1 MHILFVY
8 ARDESS
14 KWELILVTGFSLLGT
29 IEIYQPVTMGT
40 SNTQLLPCILN
51 MVDLISLFVA
61 SPFWTA
67 RR

>member
-1 MHILFVY
+1 MHIFVY

-14 KWELILVTGFSLLGT
+14 NWELILVTGFSLLGT